1 MRTPPVWLLERTVE
15 VFPDFDKAQADGEP
29 PTLPVKDSHTEI
41 VPTSYGELRAVLPR
55 AGRAVGF

>member
-1 MRTPPVWLLERTVE
+1 MALKFAPIAALQRITLVLRTE
-15 VFPDFDKAQADGEP
+15 
-29 PTLPVKDSHTEI
+29 KDSHTEI